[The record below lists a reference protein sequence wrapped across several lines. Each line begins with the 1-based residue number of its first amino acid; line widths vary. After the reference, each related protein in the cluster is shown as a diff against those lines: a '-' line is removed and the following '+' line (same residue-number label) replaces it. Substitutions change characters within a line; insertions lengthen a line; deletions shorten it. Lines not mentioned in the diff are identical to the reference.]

1 MNRNNY
7 KNLVLGA
14 ALTLAAVLSAPAKSH
29 AAIITTLF
37 DSMVDAFSLSET
49 VPPISVGNLTSYQ
62 GKYLK
67 VYYVVGRSQFL
78 DQQTQINVL
87 EIKRIDL
94 AQINE
99 SEIFLPSV
107 KVVKKSIFAAYNF
120 VILVVTDDPNYTLY
134 NPDGTMAAEQNPV
147 TAPNLSALKVA
158 ISKDE
163 LLQPSIAA
171 GIYVPGQDPPENF
184 IPFKINF

>member
-1 MNRNNY
+1 MNRNY
-7 KNLVLGA
+7 FRNLMLGG
-14 ALTLAAVLSAPAKSH
+14 ALTLAAVFSAPEKSH

-37 DSMVDAFSLSET
+37 DSMVNAFSLSET
-49 VPPISVGNLTSYQ
+49 VPPISVGNLSSYQ

-94 AQINE
+94 VPINE

-134 NPDGTMAAEQNPV
+134 NPDGSVATAQTPV
-147 TAPNLSALKVA
+147 SQPNLSALKVA

-171 GIYVPGQDPPENF
+171 GTYAPGQEPPEKF